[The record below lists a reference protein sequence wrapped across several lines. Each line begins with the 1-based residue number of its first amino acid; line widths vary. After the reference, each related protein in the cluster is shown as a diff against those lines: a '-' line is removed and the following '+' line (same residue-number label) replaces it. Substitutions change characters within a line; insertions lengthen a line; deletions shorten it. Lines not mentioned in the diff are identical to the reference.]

1 MFGPLGTMEILFIL
15 VLALLVFGPRRL
27 PEVGRTIGKALGEF
41 RRATTDLKR
50 SVNAELA
57 LEEERPLPRR
67 PSPPRGLEG
76 AEAGAAAPAVRPAA
90 GSQPRSPAAPV
101 LDPAAV
107 ESEPGVSERE
117 LVEASPWL
125 AEPSAAA
132 GDGGDEEA
140 GGEPEEAAAEPAVPP
155 AARSGAGGE

>member
-67 PSPPRGLEG
+67 PPAPRGLEG

-90 GSQPRSPAAPV
+90 GSHPRSPAAPV

-117 LVEASPWL
+117 RVEASPWL

-132 GDGGDEEA
+132 AVGRGEEPA
-140 GGEPEEAAAEPAVPP
+140 GEPADEPAEPVPPP
-155 AARSGAGGE
+155 AARSGSGAE